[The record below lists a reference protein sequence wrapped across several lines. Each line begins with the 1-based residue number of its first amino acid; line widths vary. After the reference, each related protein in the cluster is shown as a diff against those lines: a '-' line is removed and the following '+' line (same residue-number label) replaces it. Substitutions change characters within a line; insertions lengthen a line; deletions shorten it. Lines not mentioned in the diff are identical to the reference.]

1 METAKNV
8 ETLHLSEYDDQYD
21 SIHLSD
27 YFRIIS
33 KRKSLVL
40 AFLIITVSIT
50 MLYTFLMK
58 PIYEASSKMVID
70 KEQTSSPVTGE
81 KMDFS
86 SYQSQLLTF
95 NTHFKLVNS
104 KAVVAELIKELK
116 LDDKRGEDTA
126 GELNPL
132 KKMSGRLKSNIKM
145 ILGREEKELTPESK
159 QELLIKNIQ
168 KTISISQV
176 RDTRLLTISVKN
188 TDPVLASNMANTLAK
203 KYIEFDM
210 SNRLSSSKDNLEWM
224 NNELYMLQKRLEDD
238 EKKFHEYK
246 QLNKLFSVEGKQKVV
261 DQKIAEFNNEYL
273 SARNKRLELDAKLDE
288 IKKITKDGSDII
300 HIRFI
305 INNSAIDTIYNNLTR
320 LELETTRL
328 NKVYKHKHP
337 KMVQNSGEIEK
348 NKKKLQLELEK
359 ELGNLVSERAVL
371 AAREQV
377 MEQNV
382 AEFEDEALNASGKEL
397 RYAMLQRNM
406 TTSQNLYD
414 TLVSKVKESGILSNS
429 NSSNIRIVEQS
440 SVPLS
445 PIIPNKKRNLLLSII
460 LGLFGG
466 VGIAFFLEYLDQTVR
481 TEEDVQNY
489 LDLPVL
495 SIIPIADASDK
506 KGAY

>member
-159 QELLIKNIQ
+159 QELLIKNVQ
-168 KTISISQV
+168 KLISISQV

-210 SNRLSSSKDNLEWM
+210 GNRLSSSKDNLEWM

-273 SARNKRLELDAKLDE
+273 SARNKRLELDAKLEE
-288 IKKITKDGSDII
+288 IKKITKDDGDII

-328 NKVYKHKHP
+328 SKVYKHKHP
-337 KMVQNSGEIEK
+337 KMVQNSGETEK

-460 LGLFGG
+460 LGIFGG

-481 TEEDVQNY
+481 TEEDIRNY